1 MKLKFTKIK
10 GIYRIGK
17 APLLTGIACLLAV
30 SISSCAKSGNN
41 PNTTTAPFG
50 VLSVVAAAPDAPAA
64 DFYINSSLVNAAPL
78 TYGNYLP
85 YFRLITGSVKAGFF
99 DTGGLTPIAIDT
111 INIKANQ
118 VYTLFFANLVA
129 KHDFLLTTDTLVAP
143 PNGGASIRLANM
155 SPNAPNVDLVIGGK
169 VIVSNKSYKQ
179 VSSFI
184 TIPVSGNDT
193 LKIVQTGTSNLLG
206 VVNAVTVQSE
216 GVYTIWLYGF
226 ANGTSGQGL
235 NANLMQNALFN

>member
-1 MKLKFTKIK
+1 MKLKFTKVK
-10 GIYRIGK
+10 GIYQIGK
-17 APLLTGIACLLAV
+17 APLLTGISCLLAV
-30 SISSCAKSGNN
+30 SISSCAKSSNN

-78 TYGNYLP
+78 IYGNYLP

-118 VYTLFFANLVA
+118 AYTLFFANTAA
-129 KHDFLLTTDTLVAP
+129 KHDLVFVNDTVVTPA
-143 PNGGASIRLANM
+143 NSGASIRLANM
-155 SPNAPNVDLVIGGK
+155 SPDAPNIDLVISGK
-169 VIVSNKSYKQ
+169 VIIANKSYKQ

-184 TIPVSGNDT
+184 SIPNEPNDT
-193 LKIVQTGTSNLLG
+193 LKIVQTGTQNVLAS
-206 VVNAVTVQSE
+206 VTAVTIPSG
-216 GVYTIWLYGF
+216 GVFTIWLYGL
-226 ANGTSGQGL
+226 ANGTPDQAL
-235 NANLMQNALFN
+235 KANLMENALFY

>member
-1 MKLKFTKIK
+1 MNLNFTKIK
-10 GIYRIGK
+10 GVHQLGTV
-17 APLLTGIACLLAV
+17 PLLTGIACLLAV
-30 SISSCAKSGNN
+30 SISSCTKSDNSS
-41 PNTTTAPFG
+41 NTNVPYG
-50 VLSVVAAAPDAPAA
+50 VLSVVAASPDAPAA
-64 DFYINSSLVNAAPL
+64 DFYINSSIVNGAAL
-78 TYGNYLP
+78 TYGNYIP
-85 YFRLITGSVKAGFF
+85 YFKSTTGVTKAGFF
-99 DTGGLTPIAIDT
+99 DTGSLTTIAIDT
-111 INIKANQ
+111 INIKVNQ

-143 PNGGASIRLANM
+143 ANGNASIRLANM

-226 ANGTSGQGL
+226 ANGTNGQGL
-235 NANLMQNALFN
+235 NANLMQNALF